1 MQIHFISD
9 LHLCADRPALTA
21 VFERYLAGPAR
32 AAARLYILGDLFE
45 YWAVDD
51 DLDDPLNTHVA
62 GLLADLA
69 ESGCQVFFMPGNR
82 DFLIGADFAARARLQ
97 LLAEPARIEL
107 GNEAVLLC
115 HGDSLCT
122 DDLAYQAFRSQV
134 RNPAWQAQ
142 FLGQPLAVRKQV
154 IAGVRMKSEE
164 AKSEKA
170 AAIMDVNA
178 EAVIALLREHGVHQ
192 LIHGHTHRPAD
203 HQVDVDGSPGQRRVL
218 ADWRDE
224 NGTAGGEVLVW
235 ADGKLSRQPLR

>member
-1 MQIHFISD
+1 M
-9 LHLCADRPALTA
+9 
-21 VFERYLAGPAR
+21 
-32 AAARLYILGDLFE
+32 
-45 YWAVDD
+45 
-51 DLDDPLNTHVA
+51 A